1 MARAAADPQVMVAL
15 TSFVGA
21 VGKAE
26 VYVYQGELY
35 AEDDPIVKKHP
46 TLFGPVVVRRSVPA
60 APVIEQATAAP
71 GEKRGA

>member
-21 VGKAE
+21 VGKVE
-26 VYVYQGELY
+26 VDVRAGHLY
-35 AEDDPIVKKHP
+35 AADDPIVKKHP
-46 TLFGPVVVRRSVPA
+46 TLFGPVEVRRSVVEPR
-60 APVIEQATAAP
+60 VEQATAAP